1 MNYSKYFNSIFIITT
16 VSLLLSCNSG
26 VKNKEVKGLKNYA
39 NFPIGTAIKIKTL
52 SKDTLLQ
59 KLQKSNFNSITSASD
74 MKMNSIMPREGFY
87 SWGIVDSI
95 VNYAQKNNQR
105 LFGHNLIWHSSTPN
119 WVQEKALKDSL
130 WLGTFMK
137 EYITEYVTRYKGK
150 VAAWDVV
157 NEGLESHGGNI
168 RKTMW
173 YNAIGKKYIAKA
185 FQYAHEADP
194 DAILFYNDF
203 NIERDTLKL
212 NSTLKMIEEL
222 KAEGVPISGL
232 GFQMHIRMDISDEVI
247 ANSLRKAVKTGLQI
261 HLSEVDIIFN
271 KHDDTRKGGIQV
283 YEKLTEEMKQEQAKK
298 YKNLVKMYKTIV
310 PKEQQYGITF
320 WDFTDR
326 DTWINGFF
334 NIKDWPTIYDENLK
348 PKPAYFGFLEGLKET
363 L

>member
-39 NFPIGTAIKIKTL
+39 NFPVGTAIKIKTL

-74 MKMNSIMPREGFY
+74 MKMNSIMPREGVY

-334 NIKDWPTIYDENLK
+334 NIKDWPTIYDEKLK

>member
-39 NFPIGTAIKIKTL
+39 NFPVGTAIKIKTL

-74 MKMNSIMPREGFY
+74 MKMNSIMPREGVY

-232 GFQMHIRMDISDEVI
+232 GFQMHIRMDIPNEVI
-247 ANSLRKAVKTGLQI
+247 ASSLKKAVKTGLQI

-271 KHDDTRKGGIQV
+271 KHDDTRNGGIQV
-283 YEKLTEEMKQEQAKK
+283 YQKLTQEMKEAQAKK
-298 YKNLVKMYKTIV
+298 YKNLIKMYRTIV

-334 NIKDWPTIYDENLK
+334 NLKDWPTIYDENLK
-348 PKPAYFGFLEGLKET
+348 PKPAYFGVLEGLKET